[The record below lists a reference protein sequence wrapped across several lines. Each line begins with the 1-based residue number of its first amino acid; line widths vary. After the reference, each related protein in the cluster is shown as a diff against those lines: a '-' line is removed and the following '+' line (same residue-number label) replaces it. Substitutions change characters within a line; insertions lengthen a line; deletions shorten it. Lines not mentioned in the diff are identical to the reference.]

1 MKATNRAFTLIE
13 LLVVVAII
21 SILAALLLPA
31 LKSARELGRRTQC
44 ISNLRQI
51 GVAIAAYEGENN
63 GNVWNGDNSP
73 GAPYWALNATPA
85 LRVVLNT
92 YLGKA
97 TPSALCG
104 AAYCPAVLND
114 REAKAWLFQPLAMG
128 YAHVF
133 QVLQQGYLE
142 PGFYPSGTRAHAIAL
157 QNGGSTTAG
166 EFLPNTPIICDLLFR
181 GRLCTYGGIAP
192 SSHTKTQNAGVNVLY
207 VDSHVTF
214 KSVDKL
220 KWGNAYG
227 IDDGGT
233 ENQGWPPFD

>member
-51 GVAIAAYEGENN
+51 GIAIAAYENEN
-63 GNVWNGDNSP
+63 GNSAWNNDDSAGI
-73 GAPYWALNATPA
+73 PYWSLNASPR

-92 YLGKA
+92 YLGKP
-97 TPSALCG
+97 TSIALCA

-114 REAKAWLFQPLAMG
+114 RDARTWLFQPFAMG
-128 YAHVF
+128 YARVF
-133 QVLQQGYLE
+133 PILQQGYLE
-142 PGFYPSGTRAHAIAL
+142 PALYPSGTRAHAIAL
-157 QNGGSTTAG
+157 QNGASATAG

-192 SSHTKTQNAGVNVLY
+192 SSHAKAQNVGVNVLY
-207 VDSHVTF
+207 VDSHVAF
-214 KSVDKL
+214 KSVDKV